1 MQKVLSDSKD
11 VDVQKS
17 HVKFSFEMVDL
28 NHVEKRVLNCEKC
41 EGDNAN
47 LVAESYEK
55 HKFLEC
61 ACEALSREL
70 KDKKNMFTCCSLF
83 GGEWS
88 AAIAFTDFYPIFQN
102 IKTKTEKQIDET
114 PEVSKLLGDW
124 AKTRPT
130 EEPTI
135 STYFLYRNNNTKE
148 ILRAASVQVLE
159 EIKAYLKQKDVK
171 KLKKTYYTTNLEW
184 FFKLYNICDDDV
196 CNLTRFLFYRDNFMI
211 FRRFLPDNLELSRV
225 CEYAGISELKLAKI
239 IRGPLKK
246 AMFVCPTRQDPGFST
261 YGSLM
266 LASDVS
272 SGLLLKYENYA
283 AFTNDR
289 VVRVENTGLAIEDF
303 THISDSANILN
314 IIQNA
319 LKNKTKGINILLY
332 GKAGTGKTALAKT
345 IINKATPNG
354 YVVSS
359 DATGTGN
366 WARQANF
373 SMLKYFLD
381 GSTDAVILYD
391 EAEDYFRKK
400 DDVEKAK
407 YDVNQ
412 DLEENTTPVI
422 WTANSLYY
430 FEPSFI
436 RRFTCV
442 VNVKELTGKAL
453 NNLVNGLCKKHHT
466 EISDRCRKLIEKSH
480 PSIGVIETALL
491 AGKMCNA
498 KDSDIVCNQIKEKLE
513 LMRGETVDIPPSTD
527 SYDYDLSLA
536 NTDISLTTVADGIE
550 KSGKNNWSMI
560 LYGVSGTGKTAFA
573 DYLSKRLNM
582 PIIKKKIS
590 DLQSPFVG
598 QTEINIHEAFDMAK
612 REGAILVLDEADI
625 WLMDRSRAHRSWE
638 ISQTNQMLQE
648 MEVATTPVIVTTN
661 LFKSMDQAALRRFV
675 FKIGFKYVTPR
686 QVKQAFKTFYGLSVS
701 SKDSNISYAA
711 PGDFVV
717 VKKQLEFLGKSGD
730 VKTVKEAILDEI
742 KNKKDDFK
750 DTSIGF

>member
-1 MQKVLSDSKD
+1 MQKVLSDSKGINA
-11 VDVQKS
+11 QKKY
-17 HVKFSFEMVDL
+17 VKFSFEMVDL
-28 NHVEKRVLNCEKC
+28 GPVREQLMES
-41 EGDNAN
+41 NAVN
-47 LVAESYEK
+47 LVAEAYEK

-61 ACEALSREL
+61 VYKALSWEL
-70 KDKKNMFTCCSLF
+70 KDKKDTSVCRSLF
-83 GGEWS
+83 CGEWG

-102 IKTKTEKQIDET
+102 IKTKTEKQIGET
-114 PEVSKLLGDW
+114 PEVLKLLNDW
-124 AKTRPT
+124 ANTRPT

-135 STYFLYRNNNTKE
+135 STNFLQRNSGVKE
-148 ILRAASVQVLE
+148 ILRAASVKVLE
-159 EIKAYLKQKDVK
+159 EIKAYLEQKDTK
-171 KLKKTYYTTNLEW
+171 KLKKTYYTINLEW
-184 FFKLYNICDDDV
+184 FFKLYNILDEDV

-211 FRRFLPDNLELSRV
+211 FRRFLPDSLELPYIRK
-225 CEYAGISELKLAKI
+225 YAGISELKLSKI

-246 AMFVCPTRQDPGFST
+246 AMFICPTRQDSCFST
-261 YGSLM
+261 YGSFA
-266 LASDVS
+266 LAPAVS
-272 SGLLLKYENYA
+272 SSLLLKYKNYA
-283 AFTNDR
+283 AFANDR
-289 VVRVENTGLAIEDF
+289 VVRVENTGLTIEDF
-303 THISDSANILN
+303 DHVSDSNGIFN

-345 IINKATPNG
+345 IINKVTPNG

-359 DATGTGN
+359 NATGAGN
-366 WARQANF
+366 WARQENF
-373 SMLKYFLD
+373 SMLKYFLS
-381 GSTDAVILYD
+381 GSADAVILYD

-412 DLEENTTPVI
+412 ELEENTTPVI
-422 WTANSLYY
+422 WTANSLFF
-430 FEPSFI
+430 FESSFI

-453 NNLVNGLCKKHHT
+453 NNLVNSLCKKHHT
-466 EISDRCRKLIEKSH
+466 EISDRCRRLIEKSH
-480 PSIGVIETALL
+480 PSVGVIETALL
-491 AGKMCNA
+491 AGKMC
-498 KDSDIVCNQIKEKLE
+498 KVKGSDIVYNQIKEKLE
-513 LMRGETVDIPPSTD
+513 LMSGKIVDIPPSTNHC
-527 SYDYDLSLA
+527 DYDLSLA
-536 NTDISLTTVADGIE
+536 NTDVSLTAVADGIE

-598 QTEINIHEAFDMAK
+598 QTEKNISEAFDEAK
-612 REGAILVLDEADI
+612 RENAILVLDEADI
-625 WLMDRSRAHRSWE
+625 WLMDRNKAYRSWE

-648 MEVATTPVIVTTN
+648 MDVATTPVIVTTN
-661 LFKSMDQAALRRFV
+661 IFKSMDQAVLRRFV
-675 FKIGFKYVTPR
+675 FKIGFKYMTPK

-701 SKDSNISYAA
+701 SEDSNISYAA

-717 VKKQLEFLGKSGD
+717 VKKQLEFLGKPDD
-730 VKTVKEAILDEI
+730 VKTVKNAILDEI

-750 DTSIGF
+750 DASIGF